1 MKRRPALLVCVLAA
15 ASLHLLLLLWPVGP
29 RGAAARSSASAVL
42 RVVNVQM
49 ALPTVAPVVAPP
61 PIAAAPTQDA
71 APPAEPASA
80 PVPAPAVPAAVAEG
94 VPLAVEPDWWPREQL
109 DSGPQPLRP
118 VLFDTVRA
126 GTGLLPA
133 GSNALLHIDERGRV
147 QRVEFGGTPL
157 PTPAED
163 ALRAAFE
170 ATPFSP
176 GERGGRPVRAKV
188 RVAVDLVID
197 LSEGAR

>member
-1 MKRRPALLVCVLAA
+1 MKRRPALLICALAA

-29 RGAAARSSASAVL
+29 RGLASRSSASPPL

-49 ALPTVAPVVAPP
+49 ALPTVAPVTPP
-61 PIAAAPTQDA
+61 PVAEAPTA
-71 APPAEPASA
+71 TVVPPVPPLEPASA
-80 PVPAPAVPAAVAEG
+80 PPPAPVGVADG
-94 VPLAVEPDWWPREQL
+94 VPLAVEPEWWPREQL
-109 DSGPQPLRP
+109 DSGPRPLRP

-133 GSNALLHIDERGRV
+133 GSNALLHIDEQGRV

-157 PTPAED
+157 PMPAED

-170 ATPFSP
+170 ATPFAP

-188 RVAVDLVID
+188 RIAVDLVID
-197 LSEGAR
+197 LTESGH